1 MLPSYVKDKT
11 LADGVITVLP
21 SRDKQGRHI
30 LLARP
35 GTLVSSYT
43 FNTSVL
49 VKLTVSMIHL
59 SFIDVFLSTKT
70 YTF

>member
-1 MLPSYVKDKT
+1 MLPSYVKDKM

-35 GTLVSSYT
+35 GTRFNSYI

-49 VKLTVSMIHL
+49 AN
-59 SFIDVFLSTKT
+59 
-70 YTF
+70 